1 MVCAYAYLCVHT
13 QMIIVSHARA
23 YPCSCCVNI
32 SKSTAETLFPTFDGA
47 KYQLTWVLTK
57 YLIKYFIYVTC

>member
-23 YPCSCCVNI
+23 YPCSCCVNM

-47 KYQLTWVLTK
+47 NVSTMILCRKLYRVNK
-57 YLIKYFIYVTC
+57 KFP